1 MKNILI
7 VAIFLIPF
15 SLQIKGQVSPDTIYL
30 KNGSYISGRLIEI
43 KDNQY
48 NFKSQEG
55 YKFTFSADEVDRFI
69 IGGSY
74 GITRTRP
81 KGLGFT
87 IQFGILLGY
96 PYDEYYES
104 KVLIPDS
111 HVARLSITPMITYSF
126 NNIHSLSAGTGM
138 EFYTFP
144 LIPLFAE
151 YKINFINKRF
161 TPLFYARGGALIP
174 PIHGTGGDDYTEF
187 NTGWSYGAGLGFS
200 IPVGNREFHV
210 QAGYR
215 YAEANYCKEV
225 FNRQISRYQMIKHV
239 KIFNLFDITMGFKF

>member
-1 MKNILI
+1 MKNLL
-7 VAIFLIPF
+7 VVTIFLISI
-15 SLQIKGQVSPDTIYL
+15 SLPVKGQVSPDTIYL
-30 KNGSYISGRLIEI
+30 KNGSYVSGRLIEI

-55 YKFTFSADEVDRFI
+55 YMFRFSADEVEGFV
-69 IGGSY
+69 IGGSS
-74 GITRTRP
+74 GKIRTRP

-96 PYDEYYES
+96 PYDEYSES
-104 KVLIPDS
+104 RVLIPDS

-126 NNIHSLSAGTGM
+126 NNIHSLSAGTGI

-144 LIPLFAE
+144 LIPVFAE
-151 YKINFINKRF
+151 YKINFINKKF

-174 PIHGTGGDDYTEF
+174 PIQGTGGDDYTEF

-200 IPVGNREFHV
+200 LPVGNSEFHIH
-210 QAGYR
+210 AGYR
-215 YAEANYCKEV
+215 YAEVNYLKED
-225 FNRQISRYQMIKHV
+225 FNGQSRKYQMYQHTT
-239 KIFNLFDITMGFKF
+239 IFNLLDITMGFKF